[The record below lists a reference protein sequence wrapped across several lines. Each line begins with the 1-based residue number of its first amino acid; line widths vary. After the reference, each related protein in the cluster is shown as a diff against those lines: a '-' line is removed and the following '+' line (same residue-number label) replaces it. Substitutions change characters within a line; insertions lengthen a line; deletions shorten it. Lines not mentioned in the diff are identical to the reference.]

1 MERIGANSVLPA
13 RRDPVTLT
21 TADGL
26 RLVGELALPLADP
39 VATLVTVHPLPT
51 HGGMM
56 DSHIYRKAAW
66 RLPALADIAVLRFNT
81 RGTSSAAGTSQGQFD
96 ASTAEGL
103 DVQAAVEFVAQMA
116 NIWLVG
122 WSFGTDV
129 VLRHGLLPAVR
140 GAILLSP
147 PLRYATDADIDRWGR
162 DGRPLVV
169 MVPEEDDYLPPL
181 AARPHFARA
190 PQAQFIPVQAAK
202 HLWVGERAASTV
214 LNQIVTT
221 VTGEVTVLP
230 NRVGR
235 ANGEVERP
243 MSQLSGK
250 KAIVTGA
257 SRGIGRAIAVEYA
270 RQGADVALL
279 ARNEEMLTE
288 VAQEIEG
295 LGRTAVVTVADV
307 LDPAAVHAAA
317 ASAIHEL
324 GGLDIV
330 VNNAGGN
337 SFSSPVVGMRFS
349 GWEKTQKLNVD
360 STVHMLQAVGPT
372 LLEQKSGSVINVASV
387 AGMRGAPMMSH
398 YGAAKAAIMSLTRS
412 VAVEWAWA
420 GVRVNTL
427 LPGWIE
433 TDLTEFLRAAPD
445 NGAGVLARVPMQRWG
460 QVPEIAAGAVFLA
473 CDASSFMT
481 GQELILDGGLSAMP

>member
-1 MERIGANSVLPA
+1 
-13 RRDPVTLT
+13 
-21 TADGL
+21 
-26 RLVGELALPLADP
+26 
-39 VATLVTVHPLPT
+39 
-51 HGGMM
+51 
-56 DSHIYRKAAW
+56 
-66 RLPALADIAVLRFNT
+66 
-81 RGTSSAAGTSQGQFD
+81 
-96 ASTAEGL
+96 
-103 DVQAAVEFVAQMA
+103 
-116 NIWLVG
+116 
-122 WSFGTDV
+122 
-129 VLRHGLLPAVR
+129 
-140 GAILLSP
+140 
-147 PLRYATDADIDRWGR
+147 
-162 DGRPLVV
+162 
-169 MVPEEDDYLPPL
+169 
-181 AARPHFARA
+181 
-190 PQAQFIPVQAAK
+190 
-202 HLWVGERAASTV
+202 
-214 LNQIVTT
+214 
-221 VTGEVTVLP
+221 
-230 NRVGR
+230 
-235 ANGEVERP
+235 

-250 KAIVTGA
+250 RAIVTGA

-295 LGRTAVVTVADV
+295 LGRMAVVTVADV

-317 ASAIHEL
+317 QSAIREL

-387 AGMRGAPMMSH
+387 AGMRGAPLMSH

-473 CDASSFMT
+473 SDASSFMT